1 MTQTVPFE
9 QIVELA
15 QHLSPVDKVRLIEY
29 LLPAVRQDIAAL
41 AATQNGEL
49 LPDRVRLPDAAT
61 PEQVRAALELLRT
74 WREAGDTAEQQATLA
89 ELRNARPEDFPDAT
103 TVEP

>member
-15 QHLSPVDKVRLIEY
+15 QHLSTVDKVRLIEY

-41 AATQNGEL
+41 VATQNREL
-49 LPDRVRLPDAAT
+49 LSDRVRLPDAAT